1 VFSPTGNSRYRV
13 LLIVTTFLVAIPES
27 VPRCDGAEDSAARSD
42 QHSQSQAFDP
52 VGKSYGDLL
61 LEGKRAFTAGE
72 YDRVIQLM
80 NYALTLEITR
90 QQAAETT
97 LNRGL
102 AYWLEDDV
110 DLAMKDFDTALK
122 LNPRLAPAY
131 HARGMALMKK
141 NDLDDAQRDLQEAI
155 NLSPSWQF
163 YESAAQVFEAKH
175 EWTEAL
181 KNIAR
186 AIELDPKAPR
196 PYASRAF
203 VELRYGQY
211 DKVIA
216 DAGRAISLDRNTT
229 VAYIVRANAFIRLK
243 RYQDADKD
251 LQSAVNADIMRPA
264 VKFNDIAWLRAT
276 CLDEKMRNGKIAV
289 QFGTKAC
296 DLTKWKEARYIDTL
310 AAAYA
315 ETGDFE
321 SAVKWQQQA
330 LQMLDAAPLPNM
342 PELRA
347 RLALYQQHQPYRD
360 QIKP

>member
-1 VFSPTGNSRYRV
+1 MLRAIA
-13 LLIVTTFLVAIPES
+13 LALIVTTFLVAISET
-27 VPRCDGAEDSAARSD
+27 VPRCDGSENPALRSG
-42 QHSQSQAFDP
+42 QQSPSQIYNP

-72 YDRVIQLM
+72 YERVIQVM
-80 NYALTLEITR
+80 NFALTLEITH

-102 AYWLEDDV
+102 AYALEDDV
-110 DLAMKDFDTALK
+110 DRAIKDFDTALR
-122 LNPRLAPAY
+122 LNPRLAAAY

-141 NDLDDAQRDLQEAI
+141 NNLEDALKDLQEAI

-163 YESAAQVFEAKH
+163 YEGAAVLFEAKH
-175 EWTEAL
+175 EWSEAL
-181 KNIAR
+181 KDIDR
-186 AIELDPKAPR
+186 AIELDPKAPI
-196 PYASRAF
+196 PYASRAY
-203 VELRYGQY
+203 VELRYQQY

-216 DAGRAISLDRNTT
+216 DAGHAISLDHNAT
-229 VAYIVRANAFIRLK
+229 VAYIARANAFIRLK
-243 RYQDADKD
+243 RYEDADKD
-251 LQSAVNADIMRPA
+251 VQSAANTDVKRPA
-264 VKFNDIAWLRAT
+264 GKFNEIAWLRAT

-289 QFGTKAC
+289 EFGTKAC
-296 DLTKWKEARYIDTL
+296 DLSKWKEARYIDTL

-330 LQMLDAAPLPNM
+330 LQMLEEAPLPNM